1 MIDEHRLH
9 RGVEALLQIELTS
22 NCLNIHG
29 KEEYA
34 FSVDKKN
41 SREKDDFVLEDLS
54 GTSESFPTEL
64 SLITEEKRLINVEVL
79 HSQRNDRE
87 DEGNFFVFF
96 FFSITGRARFED
108 HRE

>member
-1 MIDEHRLH
+1 M
-9 RGVEALLQIELTS
+9 
-22 NCLNIHG
+22 
-29 KEEYA
+29 
-34 FSVDKKN
+34 DKKN

-64 SLITEEKRLINVEVL
+64 SLITEEKRLINVAVL
-79 HSQRNDRE
+79 HLQRNDME

-96 FFSITGRARFED
+96 FSIMGRARFED